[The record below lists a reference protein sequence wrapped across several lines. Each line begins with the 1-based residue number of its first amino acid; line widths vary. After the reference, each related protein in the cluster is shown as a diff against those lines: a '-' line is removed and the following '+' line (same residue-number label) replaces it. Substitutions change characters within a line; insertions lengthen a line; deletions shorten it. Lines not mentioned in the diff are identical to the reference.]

1 MRRLHLFWPHLLL
14 HLALPRA
21 ASSPSG
27 QRASTSSREAS
38 TSREASAEPIV
49 VGGRPWSGGLVLDA
63 NGRARALGI
72 RRGMTLAA
80 AERLAPE
87 TRFLEPDLG
96 AARAAVEA
104 VFERLAAFSPTL
116 AGTTEPTD
124 PAFGLVEVGIDGLE
138 ALWGEDRSL
147 ARRLASAVEPLLPVR
162 PRVGVAGTR
171 FAATIA
177 AARARPAEPVIV
189 PPGGEAAF
197 LAPLP
202 SAVLTTDPETR
213 ERLLGFGLRR
223 VGQIAALPRAALVA
237 RFGPEGNR
245 LHARATGEEIEPIEP
260 RRAPERSVLG
270 LALEPAVDRLDA
282 LRFVLHRLVVGL
294 VGHVVA
300 RGRAATAAELRCT
313 LETRSTGSTPKT
325 TVTIRQVLPEPTADG
340 EAIERLLFARLE
352 RQPPPAPV
360 ERLEL
365 ELGGLVPNAGQ
376 QLELFGRQRA
386 ERGRLVWQLARFAI
400 EFGADRVVEAEILDP
415 EARWAEARSRWR
427 PSVVSPLPEGDAV
440 EPASALASAG
450 GPVSLPGP
458 RPAR

>member
-27 QRASTSSREAS
+27 ERTSTSSREAS
-38 TSREASAEPIV
+38 TEPIV
-49 VGGRPWSGGLVLDA
+49 VGGRPWDGGLVLDA
-63 NGRARALGI
+63 NGPARALGI
-72 RRGMTLAA
+72 RRGMALAA

-87 TRFLEPDLG
+87 TRFLKPDLE

-138 ALWGEDRSL
+138 ALWGEEESL
-147 ARRLASAVEPLLPVR
+147 VRRLASAVEPLLPVR

-171 FAATIA
+171 FTATIA
-177 AARARPAEPVIV
+177 AVRARPAEPVIV

-202 SAVLTTDPETR
+202 SAVLTADPETR
-213 ERLLGFGLRR
+213 ERLLRFGLRR
-223 VGQIAALPRAALVA
+223 IGQIAALPRAALVA

-245 LHARATGEEIEPIEP
+245 LHARAVGEEIEPIEP
-260 RRAPERSVLG
+260 RRAPERSALG
-270 LALEPAVDRLDA
+270 LALEPPIDRLDA

-294 VGHVVA
+294 VAHVVA
-300 RGRAATAAELRCT
+300 RGRAATAAELRCI
-313 LETRSTGSTPKT
+313 LETRSTASTAKT

-340 EAIERLLFARLE
+340 EAIERLLVARLE
-352 RQPPPAPV
+352 RRPPPAPV

-400 EFGADRVVEAEILDP
+400 EFGADRIVEAEILDP

-427 PSVVSPLPEGDAV
+427 PWAASPLPEGDAA
-440 EPASALASAG
+440 EPASALAPAG
-450 GPVSLPGP
+450 GPASPGP
-458 RPAR
+458 RSAR